1 MSKETLPKTV
11 KKSGG
16 FKKDQVAGAQ
26 RDLLEQ
32 LFDDHYKYRWR
43 VYKMNFFRGIFFG
56 FGSVIG
62 ATILVGLA
70 LWLISLFTDL
80 PLVGNFF
87 EESQSNIQKRTD

>member
-1 MSKETLPKTV
+1 MV
-11 KKSGG
+11 KKSAIAKQ

-32 LFDDHYKYRWR
+32 LFDDHYKYRWK
-43 VYKMNFFRGIFFG
+43 VYQVNFFRGIFFG

-70 LWLISLFTDL
+70 IWILSLFTDL
-80 PLVGNFF
+80 PVVGNFF
-87 EESQSNIQKRTD
+87 ERSQTSIEKRQN